1 MQKLEV
7 FGANKLKGQINIS
20 GSKNASL
27 PILAATL
34 LSTKKIYLN
43 NLPKVKDIET
53 MINLLQSLGSKI
65 KFDKQKLIIDN
76 SKQQKKIA
84 SYGLMKTMRAGILVL
99 GPLLAKFGSAKVSLP
114 GGCAIGTRPVDIHLK
129 ALSKLGVKYKID
141 QGYVIASAP
150 KGLIG
155 AKIRF
160 SKISV
165 GATENL
171 IIAASLAKGST
182 ILSNCAI
189 EPEIKDLV
197 NFLIKIGCN
206 IKWIAKRSLKI
217 IGVREINKTTYSVM
231 FDRIEAG
238 TYLIAA
244 AITEGNLKIKN
255 IIPNIIKKEI
265 DILKKIGAKISVKKN
280 EIHIIGNKKIKSI
293 NIKTA
298 PYPDGLATDLQAQMM
313 VLLCKADKKS
323 IVKENIFENRFMHV
337 AELNRMG
344 AKILTNGSKAIVEG
358 NTNFAP
364 AEVMATDLRASVS
377 LILAALTAE
386 GKSIINR
393 IYHLDRGYE
402 NIEKK
407 LRKIGAKIKRVD

>member
-7 FGANKLKGQINIS
+7 FGVNKLKGEINIS

-34 LSTKKIYLN
+34 LFNKKVYLN

-53 MINLLQSLGSKI
+53 MINLLQSLGSKT
-65 KFDKQKLIIDN
+65 KFDKKNLIIDN
-76 SKQQKKIA
+76 LKQNKKFA
-84 SYGLMKTMRAGILVL
+84 SYNWIKTFRGGFLVL

-114 GGCAIGTRPVDIHLK
+114 GGCAIGSRPVDIHLK
-129 ALSKLGVKYKID
+129 ALSKLGVKYKII
-141 QGYVIASAP
+141 QGYVHATAP

-155 AKIRF
+155 SKIRF

-171 IIAASLAKGST
+171 IIAGSLAKGTT

-197 NFLIKIGCN
+197 NFLIKAGCN
-206 IKWIAKRSLKI
+206 IKWVAKRSLKI
-217 IGVREINKTTYSVM
+217 IGVKEINEIKYSVM

-238 TYLIAA
+238 TYLVAA
-244 AITEGNLKIKN
+244 ATTEGNLKIKN
-255 IIPNIIKKEI
+255 VIPNIIKTEI
-265 DILKKIGAKISVKKN
+265 NILKKIGAKIKVKKN

-298 PYPDGLATDLQAQMM
+298 PFPGVASDIQAQMM
-313 VLLCKADKKS
+313 VLLCRANKKS
-323 IVKENIFENRFMHV
+323 IIEENIFENRFMHV

-344 AKILTNGSKAIVEG
+344 AKILIDGKKAIVEG
-358 NTNFAP
+358 NTSFAP

-377 LILAALTAE
+377 LILAALTAK
-386 GKSIINR
+386 GKSVINR

-402 NIEKK
+402 NLEKK
-407 LRKIGAKIKRVD
+407 LKKVGAKIRRIS

>member
-7 FGANKLKGQINIS
+7 FGVNKLKGEINIS

-34 LSTKKIYLN
+34 LFNKKVYLN

-53 MINLLQSLGSKI
+53 MINLLQSLGSEI
-65 KFDKQKLIIDN
+65 KFDKKNLIIN
-76 SKQQKKIA
+76 NLKQNKKFAGYNYI
-84 SYGLMKTMRAGILVL
+84 KTFRGGFLVL

-129 ALSKLGVKYKID
+129 ALSKLGVKYKII
-141 QGYVIASAP
+141 QGYVHATVP
-150 KGLIG
+150 NGLIG
-155 AKIRF
+155 SKIRF

-171 IIAASLAKGST
+171 IIAASLAKGAT

-197 NFLIKIGCN
+197 NFLIKAGCN
-206 IKWIAKRSLKI
+206 IKWVAKRSLKI
-217 IGVREINKTTYSVM
+217 IGVKEINEIKYSVM

-238 TYLIAA
+238 TYLVAA
-244 AITEGNLKIKN
+244 AATEGNLKIKN
-255 IIPNIIKKEI
+255 LIPNIIQTEI
-265 DILKKIGAKISVKKN
+265 SILKKIGAKIKVKKN

-298 PYPDGLATDLQAQMM
+298 PFPGVASDIQAQMM
-313 VLLCKADKKS
+313 VLLCKANKKS
-323 IVKENIFENRFMHV
+323 IIEENIFENRFMHV

-344 AKILTNGSKAIVEG
+344 AKILIDGKKAIVEG
-358 NTNFAP
+358 NTSFAP

-377 LILAALTAE
+377 LILAALTAK
-386 GKSIINR
+386 GKSVINR

-402 NIEKK
+402 NLEKK
-407 LRKIGAKIKRVD
+407 LKKVGAKIRRIN

>member
-34 LSTKKIYLN
+34 LSTKKLYLK
-43 NLPKVKDIET
+43 NLPKVKDIKT
-53 MINLLQSLGSKI
+53 MIDLLQSLGSKI
-65 KFDKQKLIIDN
+65 KYDQKNLIIDN
-76 SKQQKKIA
+76 SKQNKNFA
-84 SYGLMKTMRAGILVL
+84 SYNLVKTMRAGILVL
-99 GPLLAKFGSAKVSLP
+99 GPLLAKFGNAKVSLP

-129 ALSKLGVKYKID
+129 ALSRLGVKYKII
-141 QGYVIASAP
+141 QGYVYATAP

-155 AKIRF
+155 NKISF
-160 SKISV
+160 PKISV
-165 GATENL
+165 GATQNL
-171 IIAASLAKGST
+171 IIASSFAKGTT
-182 ILSNCAI
+182 ILNNCAI
-189 EPEIKDLV
+189 EPETKDLI
-197 NFLIKIGCN
+197 NFLVKMGCN

-217 IGVREINKTTYSVM
+217 IGVNTLNKTTYTIM

-244 AITEGNLKIKN
+244 AITEGNLRIKKIL
-255 IIPNIIKKEI
+255 PNIIKTEI
-265 DILKKIGAKISVKKN
+265 DVLKKIGAKITIKKN
-280 EIHIIGNKKIKSI
+280 EVHIIGNKKIKNM

-298 PYPDGLATDLQAQMM
+298 PYPGFPTDLQAQIM
-313 VLLCKADKKS
+313 VLLCKANKKS
-323 IVKENIFENRFMHV
+323 LIQENIFENRFMHV

-344 AKILTNGSKAIVEG
+344 AKISTNGNKALVEG
-358 NTNFAP
+358 NINFTP
-364 AEVMATDLRASVS
+364 AELMATDLRASVS
-377 LILAALTAE
+377 LILAALSAK
-386 GKSIINR
+386 GKSVINR

-407 LRKIGAKIKRVD
+407 LKKIGAKIRRLN

>member
-7 FGANKLKGQINIS
+7 FGTNKLKGQIKIS

-34 LSTKKIYLN
+34 LSRKKVYLK
-43 NLPKVKDIET
+43 NLPRVKDIET
-53 MINLLQSLGSKI
+53 MISLLQSLGSKI
-65 KFDKQKLIIDN
+65 KFKNNILVINNIKQNK
-76 SKQQKKIA
+76 SFG
-84 SYGLMKTMRAGILVL
+84 SYNLVKTMRAGILVL
-99 GPLLAKFGSAKVSLP
+99 GPLLAKFGKAKVSLP
-114 GGCAIGTRPVDIHLK
+114 GGCAIGTRPVNIHLD
-129 ALSKLGVKYKID
+129 ALSKLGVKYKIL
-141 QGYVIASAP
+141 QGYVHATAP

-155 AKIRF
+155 NKIRF

-171 IIAASLAKGST
+171 IIAASFAKGTS
-182 ILSNCAI
+182 ILNNCAI

-197 NFLIKIGCN
+197 NFLKKMGCN
-206 IKWIAKRSLKI
+206 IKWTGKRSVKI
-217 IGVREINKTTYSVM
+217 KGVSNAKEIIYPIM

-244 AITEGNLKIKN
+244 AVTEGNLKIKN
-255 IIPNIIKKEI
+255 IIPKIIQTEI
-265 DILKKIGAKISVKKN
+265 NTLKKMGLKIKVKKN
-280 EIHIIGNKKIKSI
+280 EVHIVGNKKIKST

-298 PYPDGLATDLQAQMM
+298 PYPGFPTDLQAQIM
-313 VLLCKADKKS
+313 VLLCKANKQS
-323 IVKENIFENRFMHV
+323 IIKEDIFENRFMHV

-344 AKILTNGSKAIVEG
+344 AEILTDGNRAKVNGNI
-358 NTNFAP
+358 NFTA
-364 AEVMATDLRASVS
+364 AELMATDLRASVS
-377 LILAALTAE
+377 LILAALTAK
-386 GKSIINR
+386 GKSVINR

-407 LRKIGAKIKRVD
+407 LKKVGAKIRRVS

>member
-7 FGANKLKGQINIS
+7 FGANKLKGQIKIS

-34 LSTKKIYLN
+34 LSRKKVYLK
-43 NLPKVKDIET
+43 NLPRVKDIET
-53 MINLLQSLGSKI
+53 MVNLLQSLGSKI
-65 KFDKQKLIIDN
+65 NFNKNDLVIDN
-76 SKQQKKIA
+76 KKQSKSFA
-84 SYGLMKTMRAGILVL
+84 SYSLVKTMRAGILVL
-99 GPLLAKFGSAKVSLP
+99 GPLLAKFGNAKVSLP
-114 GGCAIGTRPVDIHLK
+114 GGCAIGTRPVDIHLD
-129 ALSKLGVKYKID
+129 ALSKLGVKYKII
-141 QGYVIASAP
+141 QGYVHATAP

-155 AKIRF
+155 SKIKF

-171 IIAASLAKGST
+171 IIAASFAKGTT
-182 ILSNCAI
+182 ILNNCAI

-197 NFLIKIGCN
+197 NFLKSMGCN
-206 IKWIAKRSLKI
+206 IKWISKRSVKIEGVLKV
-217 IGVREINKTTYSVM
+217 GETTYPVM

-244 AITEGNLKIKN
+244 AATEGNLKIKN
-255 IIPNIIKKEI
+255 IVSKIIQTEI
-265 DILKKIGAKISVKKN
+265 DVLKKIGAKINIKKD
-280 EIHIIGNKKIKSI
+280 EVHIIGNKKIKSM

-298 PYPDGLATDLQAQMM
+298 PYPGFPTDLQAQMM
-313 VLLCKADKKS
+313 VLLCKANKQS
-323 IVKENIFENRFMHV
+323 VIKEDIFENRFMHV

-344 AKILTNGSKAIVEG
+344 AKISTDGNKAKVPG
-358 NTNFAP
+358 NINFEA
-364 AEVMATDLRASVS
+364 AELMATDLRASVS
-377 LILAALTAE
+377 LILAALTAK
-386 GKSIINR
+386 GKSMINR

-407 LRKIGAKIKRVD
+407 LKKVGAKIRRVN